1 MVKKLISILAACTMI
16 FSLVACGSTSTGQTD
31 TSQNNTSESAS
42 STSAETE
49 ATTDTAETDSK
60 EETTDAATAD
70 NKQDTSAKD
79 NTDKASGKTLVA
91 YFSWSGNTKEM
102 ASYIAEQTNG
112 EIFEIQPKT
121 PYPEDYQKTGDIAKE
136 ERDSN
141 ARPEILNMPEDIS
154 EYDTIFIGYPIWWH
168 TAPMVIGTFLENY
181 DLTGAD
187 VYPFTQSA
195 SMDTEQFDNSM
206 KFVRECVP
214 GANVHDGLF
223 VEATDTDG
231 IQSYL
236 TENGF

>member
-1 MVKKLISILAACTMI
+1 MVKKLISILVACIMI
-16 FSLVACGSTSTGQTD
+16 FSLAACGSTSTGQTD
-31 TSQNNTSESAS
+31 ASQNNTSESMS

-49 ATTDTAETDSK
+49 
-60 EETTDAATAD
+60 ETTDGATAD
-70 NKQDTSAKD
+70 NKQNTSVKD
-79 NTDKASGKTLVA
+79 NTDKENGKTLVA
-91 YFSWSGNTKEM
+91 YFSWSGNTREM

-112 EIFEIQPKT
+112 ELFEIQPKT

-141 ARPEILNMPEDIS
+141 ARPEIMNMPEDIS

-181 DLTGAD
+181 DLTGVE
-187 VYPFTQSA
+187 VYPFTQSS
-195 SMDTEQFDNSM
+195 SMDTDQFDNSM
-206 KFVRECVP
+206 KFVRECASD
-214 GANVHDGLF
+214 ANVHDGMF